1 MASLIQR
8 QAHSSEN
15 PTQFI
20 TTTFRPEMVAVAS
33 QCYGI
38 SHQNKVRVRARVLC
52 VVPEF
57 GGRFC
62 LFAFVTS
69 GFSRASVADV
79 DRSVGSVRAFST
91 RVSVARM
98 KQRVRMGRETCM
110 LLPFTLCTKS
120 PAPIVRCRE

>member
-38 SHQNKVRVRARVLC
+38 SHQNKVLA
-52 VVPEF
+52 P
-57 GGRFC
+57 
-62 LFAFVTS
+62 AFVGRCGAS
-69 GFSRASVADV
+69 FASVCLAFAHV
-79 DRSVGSVRAFST
+79 DG
-91 RVSVARM
+91 
-98 KQRVRMGRETCM
+98 GG
-110 LLPFTLCTKS
+110 TLCELFPTTAS
-120 PAPIVRCRE
+120 